1 MTEGSRQSARRPLGE
16 TLIRLD
22 KVEKRYPQIGGQ
34 SRLRLL
40 ATLLL
45 GRRPEHAFRALSDI
59 SLEIRRGES
68 FGLVGVNG
76 AGKSTLLK
84 IIAGVTNPSSGEI
97 HVTGRIGALL
107 ELGTGFHPE
116 YTGRENIYLATALM
130 GLSKSQ
136 TQEKIDE
143 ILAFADIG
151 EFIDH
156 PIKHYSSGMSVRLG
170 FAVATTVRPD
180 VLITD
185 EVLAVGD
192 ESFQRKC
199 IRWIEH
205 YLSDGGTLLLC
216 SHAMYHIQK
225 LCRQAAWLHEGRIML
240 AGDAADVTREYLAFH
255 EKKSNQ
261 EAENEAKSPGAASAS
276 SSYQVVEFELR
287 DASGQP
293 LSSVLHQGE
302 IFAWGRLKS
311 ADGRRPHVALGIV
324 RADGTAVYGTSSEV
338 DGKALR
344 AESDGRFTFCVRFD
358 RLPLLPGLYAFRA
371 HAMDPEALRVLDTVE
386 APLTVTGEARE
397 MGMTRLPHSWIDS

>member
-1 MTEGSRQSARRPLGE
+1 VTQGTHQSGRNTLGE

-34 SRLRLL
+34 GRLRLL

-45 GRRPEHAFRALSDI
+45 GRTPSHAFRALSDI

-84 IIAGVTNPSSGEI
+84 IIAGVTKPSSGEI
-97 HVTGRIGALL
+97 QVTGRIGALL

-225 LCRQAAWLHEGRIML
+225 LCREAAWLHEGRIKL
-240 AGDAADVTREYLAFH
+240 TGDAADVTREYLAFH

-261 EAENEAKSPGAASAS
+261 EADSEEKSLDAASAAPG
-276 SSYQVVEFELR
+276 YQVVAFELR
-287 DASGQP
+287 DASGQR

-302 IFAWGRLKS
+302 ILAWGRLKS
-311 ADGRRPHVALGIV
+311 ADGRSPHVALGVV

-338 DGKALR
+338 DGKSLR
-344 AESDGRFTFCVRFD
+344 ADSDGQFTFCVRFD
-358 RLPLLPGLYAFRA
+358 HLLLLPGSYIFRA

-386 APLTVTGEARE
+386 VALTVTGASRELGMAR
-397 MGMTRLPHSWIDS
+397 LAHSWIDL

>member
-1 MTEGSRQSARRPLGE
+1 VTDGPHRSAARPLGE

-22 KVEKRYPQIGGQ
+22 QVEKRYPQIAGQ
-34 SRLRLL
+34 SRLRVL
-40 ATLLL
+40 AALLL
-45 GRRPEHAFRALSDI
+45 GRRPEHAFRALSGI
-59 SLEIRRGES
+59 SLDIRRGES

-84 IIAGVTNPSSGEI
+84 IIAGVTKPSSGEVQ
-97 HVTGRIGALL
+97 VTGRIGALL

-136 TQEKIDE
+136 TREKIDE

-170 FAVATTVRPD
+170 FAIATTVRPD

-216 SHAMYHIQK
+216 SHVMYHIQK
-225 LCRQAAWLHEGRIML
+225 LCREAAWLHEGRIML
-240 AGDAADVTREYLAFH
+240 VGEVTDVTREYLAFH
-255 EKKSNQ
+255 ERKSSH
-261 EAENEAKSPGAASAS
+261 EAEDEANAAASSAAS
-276 SSYQVVEFELR
+276 GYHVVEFELQD
-287 DASGQP
+287 DAGRPVSTV
-293 LSSVLHQGE
+293 SHQANL
-302 IFAWGRLKS
+302 FARGRLKS
-311 ADGRRPHVALGIV
+311 DDGRCPHVALGIV

-338 DGKALR
+338 DGSALR
-344 AESDGRFTFCVRFD
+344 ATGGNNFSFCVRFD
-358 RLPLLPGLYAFRA
+358 RLPLLPGAYTFRA

-386 APLTVTGEARE
+386 APLTVTGGSRE
-397 MGMTRLPHSWIDS
+397 VGMMRMTHAWLDS

>member
-1 MTEGSRQSARRPLGE
+1 MTAASFPSTPRHTGE

-22 KVEKRYPQIGGQ
+22 GVEKCYPQTGSHGK
-34 SRLRLL
+34 LRLL
-40 ATLLL
+40 ASLLM
-45 GRRPEHAFRALSDI
+45 GRRPESAFRALSDI
-59 SLEIRRGES
+59 SIEIRRGES

-84 IIAGVTNPSSGEI
+84 IIAGVSRPTSGN
-97 HVTGRIGALL
+97 VSVSGRVGALL

-130 GLSKSQ
+130 GLTKSQ
-136 TQEKIDE
+136 TNQKIDE

-170 FAVATTVRPD
+170 FAVATSARPD

-199 IRWIEH
+199 IRWIEN

-225 LCRQAAWLHEGRIML
+225 LCRKAAWLHEGRIMQ
-240 AGDAADVTREYLAFH
+240 AGDSADVTREYLAFH

-261 EAENEAKSPGAASAS
+261 EADSEIRIEAGTAAPG
-276 SSYQVVEFELR
+276 YQVVEFELR
-287 DASGQP
+287 DAFGHIAGTVP
-293 LSSVLHQGE
+293 HQGE

-311 ADGRRPHVALGIV
+311 ADGRRPHVALGII
-324 RADGTAVYGTSSEV
+324 RADGTAVYGISSEV
-338 DGKALR
+338 DGRSLR
-344 AESDGRFTFCVRFD
+344 AETDGSFTFRVRFD
-358 RLPLLPGLYAFRA
+358 RLPLLPGLYVFRA
-371 HAMDPEALRVLDTVE
+371 HAMDPEAMRVLDTVE
-386 APLTVTGEARE
+386 APLTVTGNTRE
-397 MGMTRLPHSWIDS
+397 MGMTHLPHDWQD